1 MILWII
7 SLEFSWEMMILW
19 IISQLKLIGGF
30 KMVAQLTT
38 QALTLRRAG
47 KQPILGVATDQSD
60 GFHGYHML
68 KPVDF
73 TLNMVGFRCWNLQ
86 LWALPCY
93 MSALYPARRTESAGA
108 PHQKVRLLFDRK
120 QPWFWLKNG
129 DSSIYKSWFS
139 VENWRFVRYKRWGL
153 VADGSNPS
161 GRRDR
166 RIGWRW

>member
-1 MILWII
+1 
-7 SLEFSWEMMILW
+7 MILW

-73 TLNMVGFRCWNLQ
+73 TLNMVGFRC
-86 LWALPCY
+86 
-93 MSALYPARRTESAGA
+93 
-108 PHQKVRLLFDRK
+108 
-120 QPWFWLKNG
+120 
-129 DSSIYKSWFS
+129 
-139 VENWRFVRYKRWGL
+139 
-153 VADGSNPS
+153 
-161 GRRDR
+161 
-166 RIGWRW
+166 